1 MKKSHIC
8 NQFSIS
14 VIVNMQKKKKIE
26 PTTSSPFHKNKTAAP
41 LLQAHLK
48 ISDPNFG
55 QLGLQPPQ
63 PTWYSHLIICMGINF
78 HSPGELYSTEF

>member
-14 VIVNMQKKKKIE
+14 VIVNMLKKIKKIKNKKE

-48 ISDPNFG
+48 ISDPN
-55 QLGLQPPQ
+55 
-63 PTWYSHLIICMGINF
+63 Y
-78 HSPGELYSTEF
+78 